1 LNCVVL
7 LNYFFQ
13 FAFSFLRLLRNFCA
27 LCVRYQKPRQKSKI
41 KRQIMSQDI
50 HFHHYPSSPFAEKI
64 RAIFGYKNIAWKSV
78 RQPMVMPKDDLV
90 SLTGGY
96 RRIPVLQVGNQI
108 VCDTMLICDVLE
120 HLSPEKTLY
129 PAGVKGAARTVAQ
142 WADSMLFPVAM
153 AYNFQPAGA
162 AYVFKDAPPE
172 ALKAFAAD
180 RQAMRGGSPRMS
192 PADAAASYKSYLRRI
207 SSMLDGQKFLL
218 GDVPSV
224 ADFAVYHALWFTRRI
239 TPPIASVLDATP
251 AVLAWM
257 DRIEAFGQGVIHKSD
272 AAESIAACAH
282 PISASGL
289 FGSEN
294 TFQDEHGIPLGSQV
308 AIRAESFGLEEST
321 GELVAAT
328 RTRCTLRRVDARA
341 GEVFVHF
348 PRIGF
353 VLKKAE

>member
-1 LNCVVL
+1 MN
-7 LNYFFQ
+7 
-13 FAFSFLRLLRNFCA
+13 
-27 LCVRYQKPRQKSKI
+27 
-41 KRQIMSQDI
+41 QDI
-50 HFHHYPSSPFAEKI
+50 FLHHYPSSPFAEKI
-64 RAIFGYKNIAWKSV
+64 RAIFGYKGMAWKSV
-78 RQPMVMPKDDLV
+78 HQPMVMPKDDLIA
-90 SLTGGY
+90 LTGGY

-120 HLSPEKTLY
+120 HLSPEKSLY
-129 PAGVKGAARTVAQ
+129 PKGLKGAARTVAQ
-142 WADSMLFPVAM
+142 WADGMLFPVAM

-162 AYVFKDAPPE
+162 QHVFKDAPPE
-172 ALKAFAAD
+172 SLKVFAAD
-180 RQAMRGGSPRMS
+180 RQAMRGGAARMN

-218 GDVPSV
+218 SDLPSV
-224 ADFAVYHALWFTRRI
+224 ADFAVYHSLWFTRRI

-257 DRIEAFGQGVIHKSD
+257 DRIEAFGQGVVMKSN
-272 AAESIAACAH
+272 AIESIASCARS
-282 PISASGL
+282 ITGSEL
-289 FGSEN
+289 FGQEN

-308 AIRAESFGLEEST
+308 TIRAESFGLEEST

-328 RTRCTLRRVDARA
+328 RTRYTLRRIDARA

>member
-1 LNCVVL
+1 MN
-7 LNYFFQ
+7 
-13 FAFSFLRLLRNFCA
+13 
-27 LCVRYQKPRQKSKI
+27 
-41 KRQIMSQDI
+41 QDI
-50 HFHHYPSSPFAEKI
+50 FLHHYPSSPFAEKI
-64 RAIFGYKNIAWKSV
+64 RAIFGYKGMAWKSV
-78 RQPMVMPKDDLV
+78 HQPMVMPKEDLIA
-90 SLTGGY
+90 LTGGY

-120 HLSPEKTLY
+120 HLSPEKSLY
-129 PAGVKGAARTVAQ
+129 PKGLKGAARTVAQ
-142 WADSMLFPVAM
+142 WADGMLFPVAM

-162 AYVFKDAPPE
+162 QHVFKDAPPE
-172 ALKAFAAD
+172 NLKAFASD
-180 RQAMRGGSPRMS
+180 RQAMRGGAARMN

-218 GDVPSV
+218 SDLPSV
-224 ADFAVYHALWFTRRI
+224 ADFAVYHSLWFTRRI

-257 DRIEAFGQGVIHKSD
+257 DRIEAFGQGVVVKSN
-272 AAESIAACAH
+272 AIESIASCESS
-282 PISASGL
+282 ITGSEL
-289 FGSEN
+289 FGQEN

-308 AIRAESFGLEEST
+308 TIRAESFGLEESS

-328 RTRCTLRRVDARA
+328 RTRYTLRRIDARA